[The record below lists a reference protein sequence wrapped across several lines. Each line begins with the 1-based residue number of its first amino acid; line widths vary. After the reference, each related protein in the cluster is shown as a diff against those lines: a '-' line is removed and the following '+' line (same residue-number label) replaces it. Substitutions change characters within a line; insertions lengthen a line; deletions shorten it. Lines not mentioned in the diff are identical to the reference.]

1 MPQFFRHHALHD
13 VYFFLDLINFQGDL
27 KKGRFDFIQILSNF
41 FSFLPSYAWDILSD
55 KFLIFFIFSSH
66 CRFQIDKR
74 CQHRC
79 SWKCFSIA
87 LILLSIVL
95 ATMVAYF
102 ASKSL
107 VIFLLTLEYPCH
119 VQILLKWKWE
129 FFHHFEAFFLN
140 EKLFLGLFLSSERR
154 HTHKK
159 QKRGEKVKS
168 FTIVKLLEWFLKG
181 TKWN

>member
-1 MPQFFRHHALHD
+1 MIKNILF
-13 VYFFLDLINFQGDL
+13 DLINSRKTLKRVDL
-27 KKGRFDFIQILSNF
+27 TFFKSSRTF
-41 FSFLPSYAWDILSD
+41 FSFT
-55 KFLIFFIFSSH
+55 LICMRYLEWQISHITFFFSSH

-107 VIFLLTLEYPCH
+107 VIFLLLLEYPCH

-129 FFHHFEAFFLN
+129 FFHHFEAFFFKWKTFSWVIFIHR
-140 EKLFLGLFLSSERR
+140 ER
-154 HTHKK
+154 HTQKK
-159 QKRGEKVKS
+159 GEVKVKS
-168 FTIVKLLEWFLKG
+168 FTIVKLLEWWEQNEINL
-181 TKWN
+181 TIVTQICQ

>member
-1 MPQFFRHHALHD
+1 MQFMIKNILF
-13 VYFFLDLINFQGDL
+13 DLINSRKTLKRVDL
-27 KKGRFDFIQILSNF
+27 TFFKSSRTF
-41 FSFLPSYAWDILSD
+41 FSFT
-55 KFLIFFIFSSH
+55 LICMRYLEWQISHITFFFSSH

-107 VIFLLTLEYPCH
+107 VIFLLLLEYPCH

-140 EKLFLGLFLSSERR
+140 EKLFLGLFLSREKDI
-154 HTHKK
+154 HKK
-159 QKRGEKVKS
+159 RGKLKSKVS
-168 FTIVKLLEWFLKG
+168 QLS
-181 TKWN
+181 NY